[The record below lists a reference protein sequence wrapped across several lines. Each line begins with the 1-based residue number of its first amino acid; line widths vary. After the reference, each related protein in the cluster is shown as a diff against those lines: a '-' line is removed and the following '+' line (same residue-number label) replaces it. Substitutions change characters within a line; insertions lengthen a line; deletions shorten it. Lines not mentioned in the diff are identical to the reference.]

1 MFSKSQNIAMFRVLL
16 SSVIELGFGQDTV
29 QLSIKL
35 RGGSSVPPQVE
46 HDQRRFQVAIGRT

>member
-1 MFSKSQNIAMFRVLL
+1 MFRVLL
-16 SSVIELGFGQDTV
+16 SSVIELEFSQDTV

-35 RGGSSVPPQVE
+35 RGGSSVPLQVE